1 MMGLVLL
8 AVLVG
13 VVILVIS
20 AWSYVLGVLLSVV
33 GLLFGGSSAIGFL
46 FGTYKYLAASW
57 HGFAPYGPIEH
68 LRIRPPRTAGADPAY
83 RSYYAGPVLRDY
95 RTVLAR
101 TCREMWTPLVG
112 DLDRSRATAS
122 GAESWAARVWEWALG
137 SVLFPVLKY
146 PAAILVIVGL
156 FVGVSAASAFVAVVS
171 LLFALLLT
179 LLVLLAVGTAGG
191 SRALEVAMLWMRG
204 ITIECGSCHVRATRP
219 IYRCPDCHGE
229 HRRLLPGMSGVLHR
243 TCACQRV
250 LPTLLLNGKAKLAAQ
265 CAECKAQLP
274 RNGLTAPTV
283 HIPVIA
289 GPTAG
294 KSVYMQTAVNRLMHL
309 DDGFEF
315 ADERAKQQ
323 YERNITL
330 GVLTDPRRAVK
341 TAVTRPRAYNVYVGA
356 KGSRA
361 RRLLYL
367 YDPAG
372 EIPESADHLAESQF
386 LKHTTGIVFIVDPFS
401 LWQVRSD
408 ADQSLLGRVGAS
420 NTAPKESLERFTEA
434 LREHLRA
441 KSDDRMK
448 IPVSIVLTKADALL
462 EQPGPVHPYAGCATA
477 SRAEHDAAAREW
489 LAKMGQR
496 DLLSSMD
503 NQFTTVAYFVV
514 SYLDAREVSG
524 HPSAGS
530 DVVNDDP
537 AAPVLWLLDRK
548 AVR

>member
-8 AVLVG
+8 ALFVG
-13 VVILVIS
+13 AVILVIS
-20 AWSYVLGVLLSVV
+20 AWSYVVAVLLSVV
-33 GLLFGGSSAIGFL
+33 GLLFLGSASIGFL
-46 FGTYKYLAASW
+46 FGTYRYLVASW
-57 HGFAPYGPIEH
+57 HGFAPYGPIGH
-68 LRIRPPRTAGADPAY
+68 LRIQPPQTPGADPAY

-95 RTVLAR
+95 RKVLAQ
-101 TCREMWTPLVG
+101 TYREMWRPLVG
-112 DLDRSRATAS
+112 DLDRQRETAD
-122 GAESWAARVWEWALG
+122 GTESWVARVWEWALG
-137 SVLFPVLKY
+137 SAIFPVLKY
-146 PAAILVIVGL
+146 PAAVLVIGGL
-156 FVGVSAASAFVAVVS
+156 LLGVSAASTFVAVVS

-179 LLVLLAVGTAGG
+179 LLVLFAVITAGV
-191 SRALEVAMLWMRG
+191 SRGGEVAMLWVRG
-204 ITIECGSCHVRATRP
+204 ITIECSSCHVRATRP
-219 IYRCPDCHGE
+219 IYRCPGCRSE

-243 TCACQRV
+243 TCACRRV
-250 LPTLLLNGKAKLAAQ
+250 LPTLLLNGKARLVAQ

-274 RNGLTAPTV
+274 TNGLTAPTV

-294 KSVYMQTAVNRLMHL
+294 KSVYMQTAVNRLMCTA
-309 DDGFEF
+309 DGFEF

-323 YERNITL
+323 YERNIQL
-330 GVLTDPRRAVK
+330 GVLEDPRRAVK

-372 EIPESADHLAESQF
+372 EIPESADQLAESQF
-386 LKHTTGIVFIVDPFS
+386 LKHTKGIVFIVDPFS
-401 LWQVRSD
+401 LRQVRSD

-420 NTAPKESLERFTEA
+420 NTVPKASLERFTEA

-441 KSDDRMK
+441 KSSERMK

-462 EQPGPVHPYAGCATA
+462 EQPGPVHPYARCASAT
-477 SRAEHDAAAREW
+477 RAEHDTAAREW
-489 LAKMGQR
+489 LAEMGQR

-524 HPSAGS
+524 HPSAAG